1 MGALEAVFNSTKF
14 DLNDEVL
21 MRFDDYFDKRDR
33 AYNSFSLDDE
43 EDIIFLRNFVA
54 QIKSIDSES
63 AVYVAAYGY
72 EITNSKGEKSTYADA
87 LWIDTVLPISQIERY
102 IEKSGVAEPSNISF
116 VGDSDECGNYK
127 VWLIA
132 QEENNPHIIELTD
145 RKKIDHMIILY
156 WD

>member
-127 VWLIA
+127 VWIIA

>member
-63 AVYVAAYGY
+63 AAYGY
-72 EITNSKGEKSTYADA
+72 EITNSKGEKSTYADT
-87 LWIDTVLPISQIERY
+87 LWIDTILPVSKIEEI
-102 IEKSGVAEPSNISF
+102 IEKCGIDEPSDIS
-116 VGDSDECGNYK
+116 VVENSSENGNGHI
-127 VWLIA
+127 WLIT
-132 QEENNPHIIELTD
+132 QGEDKPQITEITD
-145 RKKIDHMIILY
+145 HEKINRMTMIY

>member
-72 EITNSKGEKSTYADA
+72 EITNSKGEKSTYADT
-87 LWIDTVLPISQIERY
+87 LWIDTILPVSKIEEI
-102 IEKSGVAEPSNISF
+102 IEKCGIDEPSDIS
-116 VGDSDECGNYK
+116 VVENSSENGNGHI
-127 VWLIA
+127 WLIT
-132 QEENNPHIIELTD
+132 QGEDKPQITEITD
-145 RKKIDHMIILY
+145 NEKINRMIMIY

>member
-63 AVYVAAYGY
+63 AVYVATYGY

-127 VWLIA
+127 VWIIA

>member
-72 EITNSKGEKSTYADA
+72 EITKSKGEKSTYADT
-87 LWIDTVLPISQIERY
+87 LWIDTILPVSKIEEI
-102 IEKSGVAEPSNISF
+102 IEKCGIDEPSDIS
-116 VGDSDECGNYK
+116 VVENSSENGNGHI
-127 VWLIA
+127 WLIT
-132 QEENNPHIIELTD
+132 QGEDKPQITEITD
-145 RKKIDHMIILY
+145 PEKINRMTMIY

>member
-72 EITNSKGEKSTYADA
+72 EITNSKGEKSTYADT
-87 LWIDTVLPISQIERY
+87 LWIDTILPVSKIEEI
-102 IEKSGVAEPSNISF
+102 IEKCGIDEPSDIS
-116 VGDSDECGNYK
+116 VVENSSENGNGHI
-127 VWLIA
+127 WLIT
-132 QEENNPHIIELTD
+132 QGEDKPRITEITD
-145 RKKIDHMIILY
+145 PEKINRMTMIY

>member
-72 EITNSKGEKSTYADA
+72 EITNSKGEKSTYADT
-87 LWIDTVLPISQIERY
+87 LWIDTILPVSKIEEI
-102 IEKSGVAEPSNISF
+102 IEKCGIDEPSDIS
-116 VGDSDECGNYK
+116 VVENSSENGNGHI
-127 VWLIA
+127 WLIT
-132 QEENNPHIIELTD
+132 QGEDRPQITEITD
-145 RKKIDHMIILY
+145 HEKINRMIMIY

>member
-63 AVYVAAYGY
+63 AVYVATYGY
-72 EITNSKGEKSTYADA
+72 EITNGKGEKSTYADT

-127 VWLIA
+127 VWIIA

>member
-21 MRFDDYFDKRDR
+21 MIFDDYFDKRDR

-72 EITNSKGEKSTYADA
+72 EITNSKGEKSTYADT
-87 LWIDTVLPISQIERY
+87 LWIDTILPVSKIEEI
-102 IEKSGVAEPSNISF
+102 IEKCGIDEPSDIS
-116 VGDSDECGNYK
+116 VVENSSENGNGHI
-127 VWLIA
+127 WLIT
-132 QEENNPHIIELTD
+132 QGEDKPQITEITD
-145 RKKIDHMIILY
+145 HEKINRMIMIY

>member
-72 EITNSKGEKSTYADA
+72 EITNSKGEKSTYADT
-87 LWIDTVLPISQIERY
+87 LWIDTILPVSKIEEI
-102 IEKSGVAEPSNISF
+102 IEKCGIDEPSDIS
-116 VGDSDECGNYK
+116 VVEHSSENGNGHI
-127 VWLIA
+127 WLIT
-132 QEENNPHIIELTD
+132 QGEDKTQITEITD
-145 RKKIDHMIILY
+145 HEKINRMTMIY

>member
-21 MRFDDYFDKRDR
+21 MRFDDYSDKRDR

-63 AVYVAAYGY
+63 AVYVATYGY

>member
-33 AYNSFSLDDE
+33 AYNSFSFDE

-72 EITNSKGEKSTYADA
+72 EITNSKGEKSTYADT
-87 LWIDTVLPISQIERY
+87 LWIDTILPVSKIEEI
-102 IEKSGVAEPSNISF
+102 IEKCGIDEPSDIS
-116 VGDSDECGNYK
+116 VVENSSENGNGHI
-127 VWLIA
+127 WLIT
-132 QEENNPHIIELTD
+132 QGEDKPQITEITD
-145 RKKIDHMIILY
+145 HEKINRMTMIY

>member
-63 AVYVAAYGY
+63 AVYVATYGY
-72 EITNSKGEKSTYADA
+72 EITNGKGEKSTYADT
-87 LWIDTVLPISQIERY
+87 LWIDTILPVSKIEEI
-102 IEKSGVAEPSNISF
+102 IEKCWIDEPSDIS
-116 VGDSDECGNYK
+116 VVENSSENGNGHI
-127 VWLIA
+127 WLIT
-132 QEENNPHIIELTD
+132 QGEDKPQITEITD
-145 RKKIDHMIILY
+145 PEKINRMTMIY

>member
-63 AVYVAAYGY
+63 AVYVATYGY
-72 EITNSKGEKSTYADA
+72 EITNGKGEKSTYADT
-87 LWIDTVLPISQIERY
+87 LWIDTILPVSKIEEI
-102 IEKSGVAEPSNISF
+102 IEKCGIDEPSDIS
-116 VGDSDECGNYK
+116 VVENSSENGNGHI
-127 VWLIA
+127 WLIT
-132 QEENNPHIIELTD
+132 QGEDKPQITEITD
-145 RKKIDHMIILY
+145 HEKINRMTMIY

>member
-72 EITNSKGEKSTYADA
+72 EITNSKGEKSTYADT
-87 LWIDTVLPISQIERY
+87 LWIDTILPVSKIEEI
-102 IEKSGVAEPSNISF
+102 IEKCGIDEPSDIS
-116 VGDSDECGNYK
+116 VVENSSENGNGHI
-127 VWLIA
+127 WLIT
-132 QEENNPHIIELTD
+132 QGEDKPQITEITD
-145 RKKIDHMIILY
+145 HEKINRMTMIY

>member
-72 EITNSKGEKSTYADA
+72 EITNSKGEKSTYADT
-87 LWIDTVLPISQIERY
+87 LWIDTILPVSKIEEI
-102 IEKSGVAEPSNISF
+102 IEKCGIDEPSDISVVDFSPLLF
-116 VGDSDECGNYK
+116 VIS
-127 VWLIA
+127 
-132 QEENNPHIIELTD
+132 
-145 RKKIDHMIILY
+145 
-156 WD
+156 

>member
-72 EITNSKGEKSTYADA
+72 EITNSKGEKSTYADT
-87 LWIDTVLPISQIERY
+87 LWIDTILPVSKIEEIIEKCGIDEPSDISVVENTKDLPDSVIQEIHTISQDIWARRA
-102 IEKSGVAEPSNISF
+102 S
-116 VGDSDECGNYK
+116 
-127 VWLIA
+127 L
-132 QEENNPHIIELTD
+132 
-145 RKKIDHMIILY
+145 
-156 WD
+156 

>member
-72 EITNSKGEKSTYADA
+72 EITNSKGEKSTYADT
-87 LWIDTVLPISQIERY
+87 LWIDTILPVSKIEEI
-102 IEKSGVAEPSNISF
+102 IEKCGIDEPSDIS
-116 VGDSDECGNYK
+116 VVETSSENGNGHI
-127 VWLIA
+127 WLIT
-132 QEENNPHIIELTD
+132 QGEDKPQITEITD
-145 RKKIDHMIILY
+145 HEKINRMIMIY

>member
-63 AVYVAAYGY
+63 AVYVATYGY
-72 EITNSKGEKSTYADA
+72 EITNGKGEKSTYADT
-87 LWIDTVLPISQIERY
+87 LWIDTILPVSKIEEI
-102 IEKSGVAEPSNISF
+102 IEKCGIDEPSDIS
-116 VGDSDECGNYK
+116 VVENSSENGNGHI
-127 VWLIA
+127 WLIT
-132 QEENNPHIIELTD
+132 QGEDRPQITEITD
-145 RKKIDHMIILY
+145 HEKINRMTMIY

>member
-1 MGALEAVFNSTKF
+1 MGALEIVFNSRKF

-72 EITNSKGEKSTYADA
+72 EITNSKGEKSTYADT
-87 LWIDTVLPISQIERY
+87 LWIDTILPVSKIE
-102 IEKSGVAEPSNISF
+102 
-116 VGDSDECGNYK
+116 
-127 VWLIA
+127 
-132 QEENNPHIIELTD
+132 
-145 RKKIDHMIILY
+145 
-156 WD
+156 

>member
-63 AVYVAAYGY
+63 AVYVDAYGY
-72 EITNSKGEKSTYADA
+72 EITNSKGEKSTYADT
-87 LWIDTVLPISQIERY
+87 LWIDTILPVSKIEEI
-102 IEKSGVAEPSNISF
+102 IEKCGIDEPSDIS
-116 VGDSDECGNYK
+116 VVENSSENGNGHI
-127 VWLIA
+127 WLIT
-132 QEENNPHIIELTD
+132 QGEDKPQITEITD
-145 RKKIDHMIILY
+145 HEKINRMTMIY

>member
-63 AVYVAAYGY
+63 AVYVATYGY

-145 RKKIDHMIILY
+145 HKKIDHMIILY

>member
-72 EITNSKGEKSTYADA
+72 EITNSKGEKSTYADT
-87 LWIDTVLPISQIERY
+87 LWIDTILPVSKIEEI
-102 IEKSGVAEPSNISF
+102 IEKCGIDEPSDIS
-116 VGDSDECGNYK
+116 VVENSSENGNGHI
-127 VWLIA
+127 WLIT
-132 QEENNPHIIELTD
+132 QGEDKPQNPQ
-145 RKKIDHMIILY
+145 K
-156 WD
+156 

>member
-72 EITNSKGEKSTYADA
+72 EITNSKGEKSTYADT
-87 LWIDTVLPISQIERY
+87 LWIDTILPVSKIEEI
-102 IEKSGVAEPSNISF
+102 IEKCGIDEPSDIS
-116 VGDSDECGNYK
+116 VVENSSENGNGHI
-127 VWLIA
+127 WLIT
-132 QEENNPHIIELTD
+132 QGEDKPQSTEITD
-145 RKKIDHMIILY
+145 PEKINRMTMIY

>member
-63 AVYVAAYGY
+63 AVYVATYGY
-72 EITNSKGEKSTYADA
+72 EITSSKGEKSTYADT
-87 LWIDTVLPISQIERY
+87 LWIDTILPVSKIEEI
-102 IEKSGVAEPSNISF
+102 IEKCGIDEPSDIS
-116 VGDSDECGNYK
+116 VVENSSENGNGHI
-127 VWLIA
+127 WLIT
-132 QEENNPHIIELTD
+132 QGEDKPQITEITD
-145 RKKIDHMIILY
+145 HEKINRMIMIY

>member
-63 AVYVAAYGY
+63 AVYVATYGY
-72 EITNSKGEKSTYADA
+72 EITNGKGEKSTYADT
-87 LWIDTVLPISQIERY
+87 LWIDTILPVSKIEEI
-102 IEKSGVAEPSNISF
+102 IEKCGIDEPSDIS
-116 VGDSDECGNYK
+116 VVENSSENGNGHI
-127 VWLIA
+127 WLIT
-132 QEENNPHIIELTD
+132 QGEDKPQITEITD
-145 RKKIDHMIILY
+145 PEKINRMTMIY

>member
-63 AVYVAAYGY
+63 AVYVATYGY
-72 EITNSKGEKSTYADA
+72 EITNGKGEKSTYADT
-87 LWIDTVLPISQIERY
+87 LWIDTILPVSKIEEI
-102 IEKSGVAEPSNISF
+102 IEKCWIDEKSFDFFDIFSNDFICF
-116 VGDSDECGNYK
+116 
-127 VWLIA
+127 
-132 QEENNPHIIELTD
+132 
-145 RKKIDHMIILY
+145 
-156 WD
+156 

>member
-63 AVYVAAYGY
+63 AVYVATYGY
-72 EITNSKGEKSTYADA
+72 EITNGKGEKSTYADT
-87 LWIDTVLPISQIERY
+87 LWIDTILPVSKIE
-102 IEKSGVAEPSNISF
+102 E
-116 VGDSDECGNYK
+116 
-127 VWLIA
+127 
-132 QEENNPHIIELTD
+132 IIENVGLMNLVIFLLL
-145 RKKIDHMIILY
+145 KIVVKTAMDIFGL
-156 WD
+156 

>member
-54 QIKSIDSES
+54 QIKLIDSES

-72 EITNSKGEKSTYADA
+72 EITNSKGEKSTYADT
-87 LWIDTVLPISQIERY
+87 LWIDTILPVSKIEEI
-102 IEKSGVAEPSNISF
+102 IEKCGIDEPSDIS
-116 VGDSDECGNYK
+116 VVENSSENGNGHI
-127 VWLIA
+127 WLIT
-132 QEENNPHIIELTD
+132 QGEDRPQITEITD
-145 RKKIDHMIILY
+145 HEKINRMTMIY